1 MTLLFSLFPSGLQ
14 EPIMD
19 EEAKRDQIDTIIKYF
34 RLHRGTHG
42 LYALR

>member
-1 MTLLFSLFPSGLQ
+1 MFLCLLHAGLQ